1 MLINGV
7 IGGRLLGKQYPRI
20 GAKRAC
26 EGQELVE
33 CDALVA
39 GFDVGEGRAA
49 HVAVLGNSLLG
60 EPTLA
65 AQPPQG
71 GAQFPVLGFNLLHL
85 AIMPSRA
92 CIVNHTDTPGPLHM
106 ADRMSV

>member
-7 IGGRLLGKQYPRI
+7 IGGWLMGKQFPGI
-20 GAKRAC
+20 GAKRAR

-33 CDALVA
+33 CDPLVA

-60 EPTLA
+60 EPALA
-65 AQPPQG
+65 AQPPHG
-71 GAQFPVLGFNLLHL
+71 GG
-85 AIMPSRA
+85 
-92 CIVNHTDTPGPLHM
+92 
-106 ADRMSV
+106 